1 MKPECE
7 LGSSVGKG
15 AFQGSAS
22 SAAWSSKLKPD
33 HFERS
38 AIVYVRQST
47 AQQVLSYCQKLWM
60 RIFQAAAWVLIPS
73 VNLRP

>member
-7 LGSSVGKG
+7 LDSSAGKG
-15 AFQGSAS
+15 VFHGSAS

-38 AIVYVRQST
+38 ARRSVFSST
-47 AQQVLSYCQKLWM
+47 SNRRPSARLWARKRLM
-60 RIFQAAAWVLIPS
+60 PPARTL
-73 VNLRP
+73 